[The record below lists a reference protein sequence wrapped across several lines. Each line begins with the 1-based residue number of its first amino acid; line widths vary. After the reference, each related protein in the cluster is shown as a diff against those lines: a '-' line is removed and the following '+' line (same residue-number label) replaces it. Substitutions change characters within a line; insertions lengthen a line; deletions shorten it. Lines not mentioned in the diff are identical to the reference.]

1 MRSRSEMK
9 LDSTLSSVV
18 LPAPV
23 PPLISMFSRARTQ
36 CSRNSSIGRVSDR
49 IGDQV
54 LGLQPLGRKTADRE
68 QRAVDRQ
75 RRNDR
80 VDARAVRQARVDH
93 RRAVVD
99 AAADAA
105 DDAVDDA
112 HQVLVVLERRRQP
125 LELAAALDVDLL
137 VGVDQ
142 DVADRR
148 VAQQRL
154 ERPEAEDLVDDVAE
168 DHLAL
173 GHAERHALFGDQVE
187 QQRADLRLGARPLG
201 RRERLEVQAVEQL
214 AVDVGLQLEVLRP
227 RRFRRAVAAGA
238 AGGDGGF
245 SERLMLGVFRLEK
258 AEERAPLL
266 RLGLRLVGM
275 TPRSCRVK
283 LSNCAAISELF
294 VSVSGTPEFSAVDT
308 VR

>member
-1 MRSRSEMK
+1 MFGGRVSSRTTCSWCSCSSAASSIVTMRSRSEMK
-9 LDSTLSSVV
+9 LDSTFSSVV

-36 CSRNSSIGRVSDR
+36 CSRNSSIGRVSER
-49 IGDQV
+49 MRHQV
-54 LGLQPLGRKTADRE
+54 LGLQPLGRKAADRE

-80 VDARAVRQARVDH
+80 VDARAVGQARVDH

-99 AAADAA
+99 APADAA
-105 DDAVDDA
+105 DDAVDDP

-168 DHLAL
+168 DAP
-173 GHAERHALFGDQVE
+173 
-187 QQRADLRLGARPLG
+187 RA
-201 RRERLEVQAVEQL
+201 
-214 AVDVGLQLEVLRP
+214 
-227 RRFRRAVAAGA
+227 
-238 AGGDGGF
+238 
-245 SERLMLGVFRLEK
+245 
-258 AEERAPLL
+258 
-266 RLGLRLVGM
+266 
-275 TPRSCRVK
+275 RSC
-283 LSNCAAISELF
+283 
-294 VSVSGTPEFSAVDT
+294 
-308 VR
+308 